1 MRLKRPQKSQAQL
14 QSTKAKEFSIAGLKK
29 DIIKEARLLKVP
41 DTVAE
46 TIAEKTAEKV
56 GKWVEKR
63 AAVTSDDLNRQIAK
77 ELQKYHSDLAY
88 VYQNRG
94 KII

>member
-1 MRLKRPQKSQAQL
+1 MKVKRPQKSQAL
-14 QSTKAKEFSIAGLKK
+14 VRSIGAKAFSVEGLKK
-29 DIIKEARLLKVP
+29 DILGEAKKLKVP
-41 DTVAE
+41 ETVAQTMADR
-46 TIAEKTAEKV
+46 TIEKV
-56 GKWVEKR
+56 GKWIEKR

-77 ELQKYHSDLAY
+77 ELQKYNADLAY